1 MLDDFFVR
9 ALLVGI
15 GMALVTGPL
24 GCFVVWRRLSF
35 FGDTL
40 AHSALLGVTLSY
52 TTEINMALSVF
63 VISSIVALI
72 LLKLQKKTNL
82 PADALLGLL
91 AHSSLA
97 IGLVVIGLLAT
108 IRFDLMGLLFG
119 DILAVNV
126 NDIAV
131 VWIGGAI
138 ILMVLKIIWKPLFA
152 STVNYELAEAEGM
165 NPEKYNAIFTILL
178 AAIIAIS
185 IKMVGLLLIT
195 GMLIIPAAMA
205 RNLSDNP
212 NQMVIFSIIGGLLS
226 VIIGLFASLEI
237 NTPSGPSIITSGL
250 ILFIFC
256 LLYTS
261 PSPRDRQK
269 SRMPSSA

>member
-152 STVNYELAEAEGM
+152 STVNYELAEAEGL
-165 NPEKYNAIFTILL
+165 NPDRAKAIFTILM
-178 AAIIAIS
+178 AAVIAIS

-205 RNLSDNP
+205 RNISDSP
-212 NQMVIFSIIGGLLS
+212 QKMVLYSIIGGLLS
-226 VIIGLFASLEI
+226 VVLGLYSSLEF
-237 NTPSGPSIITSGL
+237 NTSSGPSIIAAAL
-250 ILFIFC
+250 ILFILSLFKIKQSIK
-256 LLYTS
+256 L
-261 PSPRDRQK
+261 K
-269 SRMPSSA
+269 N